1 MFMRT
6 NQCFKKWAG
15 WMGAVAAALVLAA
28 CGGGGDGGSGG
39 DDSLAA
45 FKGQK
50 LAWQS
55 CDPAILG
62 DSGAAT
68 LRKFNVTLEQFGT
81 RLSCAMMRAP
91 LDYAYPAKG
100 ELQVAFMRVAA
111 EDPTQRQGAIMFNP
125 GGPGGDGLVLA
136 PVFGALWSG
145 ANEQTSTGALYKQMA
160 RRYDLVGFSPRGM
173 GGSTRLSCDSD
184 ETKKFV
190 VNETADRTPANL
202 AAMLYNARVTA
213 EACAKNPLTRYINT
227 DATARDMDLMRHLLG
242 DEKFNYYGISY
253 GTWLGT
259 WYAALFP
266 ERVGRM
272 VLSGVVNLPQSLVMT
287 FLSQPMGY
295 QRAFDQVIVPYAAR
309 HAGVFS
315 LDGSAASLGTVFAT
329 LDVNLQVA
337 VSQMVTGYLGNAKN
351 ATNAV
356 LTVVAGK
363 KLDGLLKAADIQAL
377 LTAGNTSEAA
387 ARVNERI
394 ATADFAQTLTVNGQ
408 SYDLNASARQLALQL
423 ASGFFDQISR
433 PTEPVHDVGGEA
445 LAYVV
450 PSNDTAMGMDIDG
463 WLATTNR
470 NALNYPLA
478 GGLFTAWPGLY
489 WGAPSVTRPP
499 LERAAQ
505 AGAVVMLQT
514 NLDAQTPVEGAE
526 LSLAALPNASMVLIR
541 NDYTHGPMLPYGQ
554 PCVDDPV
561 ARYFLNGTP
570 LPRRTECDGHALLW
584 DGLQPV
590 TSQN

>member
-1 MFMRT
+1 M
-6 NQCFKKWAG
+6 C
-15 WMGAVAAALVLAA
+15 VAATVVLLAA
-28 CGGGGDGGSGG
+28 CGGGNGDGNG
-39 DDSLAA
+39 DDPLAG

-68 LRKFNVTLEQFGT
+68 LTKYKVTLEQFGT
-81 RLSCAMMRAP
+81 RLRCATLRAP
-91 LDYAYPAKG
+91 LDYANPGKG
-100 ELQVAFMRVAA
+100 ELQVALMRVAA
-111 EDPTQRQGAIMFNP
+111 EDPTQRQGAIVFNP
-125 GGPGGDGLVLA
+125 GGPGGDGLILA
-136 PVFGALWSG
+136 PVFGAMWSG
-145 ANEQTSTGALYKQMA
+145 ADEQTSTGALYRQMA
-160 RRYDLVGFSPRGM
+160 RRYDLVGFSPRGT
-173 GGSTRLSCDSD
+173 GASTRLSCSSD

-190 VNETADRTPANL
+190 ANETADRTAANL
-202 AAMLYNARVTA
+202 AAMLHNARLSA
-213 EACAKNPLTRYINT
+213 EACAKNPLTPYINT

-242 DEKFNYYGISY
+242 DEKLNYYGISY

-272 VLSGVVNLPQSLVMT
+272 LLSGVVNQQQSLIKS
-287 FLSQPMGY
+287 FLTQPMGY
-295 QRAFDQVIVPYAAR
+295 QRAFDQAISPYAAR
-309 HAGVFS
+309 HAGIFS
-315 LDGSAASLGTVFAT
+315 LDSSAASLGTAFAT

-363 KLDGLLKAADIQAL
+363 KLDGLLKAADVQAL
-377 LTAGNTSEAA
+377 LDAGNTTDAA
-387 ARVNERI
+387 ALVNERI
-394 ATADFAQTLTVNGQ
+394 ATTDFARTLTLNGQ

-423 ASGFFDQISR
+423 ASGFFDQVNR
-433 PTEPVHDVGGEA
+433 VTGPVNDVGGEA
-445 LAYVV
+445 LAYAV
-450 PSNDTAMGMDIDG
+450 PSNDTAMGMDMQTWI
-463 WLATTNR
+463 ATTNR
-470 NALNYPLA
+470 NALSYPLA
-478 GGLFTAWPGLY
+478 GGMLTNWPGLY

-499 LERAAQ
+499 LARAAQ
-505 AGAVVMLQT
+505 AGAIVMLQT
-514 NLDAQTPVEGAE
+514 SLDAETPVEGAE
-526 LSLAALPNASMVLIR
+526 LSLAALPNASIVLIR

-570 LPRRTECDGHALLW
+570 LPRHTECDGTPLLW
-584 DGLQPV
+584 DSLQPM
-590 TSQN
+590 TAQ